1 MRLRVALV
9 ATVAAGALGLGGCA
23 SDSTVTPTTAQPFS
37 LPPTSASSAHPALS
51 ASAAGS
57 CWEGSLALYQDA
69 SAWRCTTANQILDP
83 CFTPQDQPDAAQLIC
98 ASAPWAPA
106 TRLSLTQPL
115 PLDAANSSGTGPRPV
130 WALEL
135 TNGDRC
141 VFGTGTASQVG
152 TVALEYICTSG
163 ADAGGLD
170 RAHQPWTVQ
179 YRAIR
184 SSTLRPLAV
193 RTAWD

>member
-1 MRLRVALV
+1 MRLRLALV
-9 ATVAAGALGLGGCA
+9 AAVAGALGLGGCA
-23 SDSTVTPTTAQPFS
+23 TGSTAMPTREQPF
-37 LPPTSASSAHPALS
+37 AVSSAFASTASPAVS
-51 ASAAGS
+51 PTASGS

-69 SAWRCTTANQILDP
+69 SAWRCTAHNQIMDP
-83 CFTPQDQPDAAQLIC
+83 CFTPEAQPDAAQLIC

-115 PLDAANSSGTGPRPV
+115 PLDAANSSATGPRPV
-130 WALEL
+130 WAFAL

-141 VFGTGTASQVG
+141 VLGTGTASQVG
-152 TVALEYICTSG
+152 SVFLDYVCTSG
-163 ADAGGLD
+163 ATAGVLD
-170 RAHQPWTVQ
+170 RSHQPWTVQ